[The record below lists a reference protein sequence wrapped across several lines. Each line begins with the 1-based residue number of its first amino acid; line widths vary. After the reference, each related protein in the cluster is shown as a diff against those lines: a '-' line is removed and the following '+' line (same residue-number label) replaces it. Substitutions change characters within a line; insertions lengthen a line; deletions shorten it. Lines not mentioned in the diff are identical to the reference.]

1 MTIFDCNCWYGVAIR
16 APLAPAL
23 TPEEVLQEMDFCGV
37 HRALLR
43 HAATFGESPE
53 VGNPLTCQGA
63 AASGRFEPSWALLPP
78 HTGELG
84 DVAGLLAAMR
94 EAGVRSLW
102 AHPAEHRYLLNRT
115 SCGELLEE
123 MVARHIPLFLPRQ
136 AVSGGLDAY
145 TVADNLL
152 SDFPQLRL
160 VIVGHGPWGD
170 DRYFRPLMA
179 RYPHFAV
186 DTSRYELDGGIEEV
200 CQQYGP
206 QRLLF
211 GTNFPLTYMGGPLLT
226 LLRATISDEDRA
238 LVAGGNLIQLLEEAQ
253 P

>member
-1 MTIFDCNCWYGVAIR
+1 MIIFDCNCWYGVPIK

-23 TPEEVLQEMDFCGV
+23 TPADVLAEMDFCGI

-43 HAATFGESPE
+43 NAACFEESPE
-53 VGNPLTCQGA
+53 VGNPLTCAGA
-63 AASGRFEPSWALLPP
+63 ATSERFAPSWALLPP

-84 DVAGLLAAMR
+84 DVTDLLAAMR
-94 EAGVRSLW
+94 QAGVRSLW

-115 SCGELLEE
+115 SCGGLLEE
-123 MVARHIPLFLPRQ
+123 MVARRIPLFLPRK
-136 AVSGGLDAY
+136 ATSGGLDAY
-145 TVADNLL
+145 ALADSLL
-152 SDFPQLRL
+152 ADFPELRL
-160 VIVGHGPWGD
+160 ILVGHGPWGE

-186 DTSRYELDGGIEEV
+186 DTSRYELDGGIEGI
-200 CQQYGP
+200 CQTYGP

-226 LLRATISDEDRA
+226 LLQATISDEDRA
-238 LVAGGNLIQLLEEAQ
+238 LIAGGNLQQLLEEAR